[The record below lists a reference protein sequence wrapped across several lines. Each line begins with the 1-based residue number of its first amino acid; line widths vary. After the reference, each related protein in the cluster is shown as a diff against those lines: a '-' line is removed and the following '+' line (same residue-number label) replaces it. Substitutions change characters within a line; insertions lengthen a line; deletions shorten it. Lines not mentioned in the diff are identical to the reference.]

1 VADARARRER
11 LLGLLPRVIAEQP
24 AHSPVGVLIGLMA
37 QSLATLDEAL
47 ERTLRDHWV
56 GLARAETAADEA
68 LALLERL
75 GAGLGHP
82 KLDGEPRE
90 DYRLRLMRA
99 DRLRQGATGKPVPV
113 LAALWPEALAALVSE
128 ARNRLAAELSE
139 LAEHDGEGQ
148 ALAVRDQWQRLAGL
162 DPALREDPAALDLPA
177 DTPRAALPAAA
188 AERWRQVLSRHWEPV
203 LRRHW
208 ETLALEPDARPSG
221 ADALGRLGG
230 LLGLARMGRRHLRVV
245 EQAQQTQRE
254 KVTES
259 FEVREDMEAFRRRI
273 RHTARVL
280 GQGLTNP
287 QALLELALVA
297 LGTEPCARHRLDRDT
312 LIAHGVAPGTTAR
325 CPGCQGAPVETC
337 PNAAGWLVEARIT
350 DNPLRRV
357 SWSPPAACRP
367 GDAPFQVP
375 SASLVTAVPE
385 LRVQAVEGRVS
396 YPFLQNR
403 DTGEIM
409 LYAGD
414 LEPGE
419 VLSVW
424 PQVEPEEQAV
434 FDSHDAVNAYPWQ
447 PQYPSGSAVVVRPDG
462 SLRDVS
468 DRICFLTGTRFP
480 EADVD
485 PEDPTAPRYAA
496 EGAAE
501 GVRFADALNRGDK
514 FDGAGT
520 VFAGA
525 EGDAGA
531 HFGSSS
537 QRVRTPRLR
546 PGRDTWVYDA
556 YTRDEVRAIVGDH
569 PGELLEE
576 APEAVVAGAAAL
588 VFAWWVRPPALFR
601 LSIPKNAHVLRAD
614 ERGALELVAQLVR
627 KARAAGVTALVDF
640 PEPPWREEH
649 PMADSLRIELRLKQ
663 RDTQT
668 LGAGA
673 PAWLS
678 RAGLQER
685 QRLSE
690 GAPVFRGVHDATR
703 FDSSSYD

>member
-1 VADARARRER
+1 MADARARRER
-11 LLGLLPRVIAEQP
+11 LLSLLPRVIAEQP
-24 AHSPVGVLIGLMA
+24 AHSPVGVLVGLMA

-56 GLARAETAADEA
+56 GLARAETAADEG

-99 DRLRQGATGKPVPV
+99 DRLRQGATGRPVPV
-113 LAALWPEALAALVSE
+113 LAALWAEALAALVNE
-128 ARNRLAAELSE
+128 ARNRLAVELSD
-139 LAEHDGEGQ
+139 LAEHDDEGR
-148 ALAVRDQWQRLAGL
+148 ALALRDQWQRLAGM
-162 DPALREDPAALDLPA
+162 DAALREDPAALDLPA
-177 DTPRAALPAAA
+177 GTPRAELPALA
-188 AERWRQVLSRHWEPV
+188 AERWRQVLTRHWEPV

-208 ETLALEPDARPSG
+208 EMLALEPDARPSG

-230 LLGLARMGRRHLRVV
+230 LLGLARMGRRHTRAVDTS
-245 EQAQQTQRE
+245 A
-254 KVTES
+254 TES
-259 FEVREDMEAFRRRI
+259 YEVREDMEAFRRRI

-287 QALLELALVA
+287 QALLELALVT

-325 CPGCQGAPVETC
+325 CQGCQGALVETC

-350 DNPLRRV
+350 DNPLRRM
-357 SWSPPAACRP
+357 SWSPPTACRP
-367 GDAPFQVP
+367 GDAPFKVP

-385 LRVQAVEGRVS
+385 LRVKAVDSRVS

-424 PQVEPEEQAV
+424 PQVEPEERAV

-501 GVRFADALNRGDK
+501 GVRFADALNRGDQ
-514 FDGAGT
+514 FDGAEA
-520 VFAGA
+520 VLAGP
-525 EGDAGA
+525 EGDVGA

-546 PGRDTWVYDA
+546 PGHDAWVYGA

-569 PGELLEE
+569 PGGLLEE
-576 APEAVVAGAAAL
+576 APQAVVNGAAEV

-601 LSIPKNAHVLRAD
+601 LSIPKNAHVLRAA
-614 ERGALELVAQLVR
+614 ERGALELVARLVQ

-649 PMADSLRIELRLKQ
+649 PMADRLRIELRLSQ
-663 RDTQT
+663 RDTQA

-673 PAWLS
+673 PAWRS

-690 GAPVFRGVHDATR
+690 GVPVFRGVHDATR